1 MKDKELIENSRL
13 RERTG
18 GYHKYVDA
26 AEVHNPDPTSSHFIS
41 EQERFDKDFSVAD
54 QRVRQQ
60 QVQHTQDRWA
70 NLREERYT
78 REVGRFENMES
89 GDVKSAQVLNVKRDE
104 FNAGKK
110 NQGGAA
116 NNLLNHDYD
125 ANPNGNNL
133 QTYDDDCRVRA
144 LMRAKNINDKSNGA
158 YNILT
163 GSTRDRIQVP
173 QHERYNPITNAG
185 QQIMQ

>member
-1 MKDKELIENSRL
+1 
-13 RERTG
+13 
-18 GYHKYVDA
+18 
-26 AEVHNPDPTSSHFIS
+26 
-41 EQERFDKDFSVAD
+41 
-54 QRVRQQ
+54 
-60 QVQHTQDRWA
+60 
-70 NLREERYT
+70 
-78 REVGRFENMES
+78 MES

-116 NNLLNHDYD
+116 YNLLNHDYD

-163 GSTRDRIQVP
+163 GSTRDRI
-173 QHERYNPITNAG
+173 
-185 QQIMQ
+185 

>member
-1 MKDKELIENSRL
+1 
-13 RERTG
+13 
-18 GYHKYVDA
+18 
-26 AEVHNPDPTSSHFIS
+26 
-41 EQERFDKDFSVAD
+41 
-54 QRVRQQ
+54 
-60 QVQHTQDRWA
+60 
-70 NLREERYT
+70 
-78 REVGRFENMES
+78 MES

-163 GSTRDRIQVP
+163 GSTRDRI
-173 QHERYNPITNAG
+173 
-185 QQIMQ
+185 